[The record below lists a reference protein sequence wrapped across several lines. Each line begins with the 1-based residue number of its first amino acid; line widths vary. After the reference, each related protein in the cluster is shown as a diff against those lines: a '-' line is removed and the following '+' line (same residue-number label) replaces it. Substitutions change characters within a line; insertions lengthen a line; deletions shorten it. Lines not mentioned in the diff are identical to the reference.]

1 MNSLSLALTAL
12 LIPLLITGCASDKEP
27 TNTGTP
33 AIQKEFYIATENVRP
48 NIGFD
53 SDAKEWFWGANFTT
67 VSVPRG
73 TELKCKVSAL
83 ASDRKTELASYEYPH
98 KVVNNGVIVPYGEFA
113 ILPSAKKS
121 LVKAIKT
128 FKITCKKW

>member
-1 MNSLSLALTAL
+1 MKSPSIASLALVLAL
-12 LIPLLITGCASDKEP
+12 SGCASEKEP
-27 TNTGTP
+27 MESGTP
-33 AIQKEFYIATENVRP
+33 AVQKEFYVATTDVRP

-53 SDAKEWFWGANFTT
+53 EDTKEWFWGASFST
-67 VSVPRG
+67 VSVPLG
-73 TELKCKVSAL
+73 TELKCKVIAL

-98 KVVNNGVIVPYGEFA
+98 KVVNNGEIVPYGEFA